1 MKTKTQ
7 KTREE
12 AQLANVENSKVDLA
26 LASLFASSAGP
37 VQRPQKSR
45 LYGDSA
51 QTLAHA
57 PQEFEKTINNGATNA
72 KSDFPLASPKPE
84 ENALASHSRR
94 KRKSRSQQ
102 EEIEDTYLRRLSQ
115 DAKSNELDRDN
126 SQPRKRLRSEKSMNT
141 SSTNDGQA
149 GDAKTPERKS
159 SSSADEDGGDASEG
173 MESGEDQRPIHESLM
188 PNQADSEIEKAS
200 RTVFLGNVSN
210 SAITSKSARRDL
222 MTHISAVLQSPSLPE
237 GTHKVQSLRFRS
249 TAYTSSVPKKG
260 AFARKDLM
268 DATTKS
274 TNAYVVYTSQSAARE
289 AAKTLNGTVVLDR
302 HLRADLVAHPAK
314 VDHRRCV
321 FVGNLGFV
329 DDESSSKTADSD
341 DEDERGKRKKSKSSG
356 PGDVEEGLWREF
368 GKVGVVESV
377 RVVRD
382 AKTRVGKGFAYVQFI
397 DENAVEEALLYEG
410 KKFPPL
416 LPRKLRVS
424 RAKSIKRNAA
434 VKLKSPPG
442 SLMNGNGRKLPGD
455 RNSKLDSQQQ
465 SLVGR
470 AGKML
475 GKAGAAAMS
484 GRSSRSRAGQSR
496 GSTTQLQTNG
506 DTSSQIRS
514 PENFVFEGHRA
525 SSHQRP
531 SGLKLAGRGKSKSK
545 GQKPGRPKTRSAN
558 RAAAWKTKESKRP

>member
-1 MKTKTQ
+1 MDS
-7 KTREE
+7 
-12 AQLANVENSKVDLA
+12 V

-45 LYGDSA
+45 LQEDSA
-51 QTLAHA
+51 QTISYS
-57 PQEFEKTINNGATNA
+57 PQKSDGTVNDGPTNA
-72 KSDFPLASPKPE
+72 KTDFPQASPELE
-84 ENALASHSRR
+84 ENALVSHSRR
-94 KRKSRSQQ
+94 KRKSRTQQ

-115 DAKSNELDRDN
+115 DARSSEMDGED
-126 SQPRKRLRSEKSMNT
+126 SQARKRLRLERSMNT
-141 SSTNDGQA
+141 SSANDGQDNEA
-149 GDAKTPERKS
+149 EDSERKS
-159 SSSADEDGGDASEG
+159 SSPADEDGDDASEEV
-173 MESGEDQRPIHESLM
+173 ESGEDQPPLHESLM
-188 PNQADSEIEKAS
+188 PDQADSEIEKAS

-210 SAITSKSARRDL
+210 SAIISKSARRVL
-222 MTHISAVLQSPSLPE
+222 MTHISTVLQSPSLPQ
-237 GTHKVQSLRFRS
+237 GAHKVQSLRFRS
-249 TAYTSSVPKKG
+249 TAYGGSVPKKG
-260 AFARKDLM
+260 AFARKDVM

-329 DDESSSKTADSD
+329 DDESSSKPADSD
-341 DEDERGKRKKSKSSG
+341 DEDHRGKRNKSKSSG

-377 RVVRD
+377 RVIRD

-397 DENAVEEALLYEG
+397 DENAVEEALLYDG

-424 RAKSIKRNAA
+424 RAKSIKRNATT
-434 VKLKSPPG
+434 KSKSQQRSLAEG
-442 SLMNGNGRKLPGD
+442 SARTLPRDG
-455 RNSKLDSQQQ
+455 NSKSDSLQR

-484 GRSSRSRAGQSR
+484 GRSSRSRAGPNR
-496 GSTTQLQTNG
+496 EPTTQFQING
-506 DTSSQIRS
+506 DSSTRIRS

-525 SSHQRP
+525 SSLQRP
-531 SGLKLAGRGKSKSK
+531 SGLKLAARGKWKSK
-545 GQKPGRPKTRSAN
+545 GQKSGRPKTRGAN
-558 RAAAWKTKESKRP
+558 RAAAWKAKGPKRP